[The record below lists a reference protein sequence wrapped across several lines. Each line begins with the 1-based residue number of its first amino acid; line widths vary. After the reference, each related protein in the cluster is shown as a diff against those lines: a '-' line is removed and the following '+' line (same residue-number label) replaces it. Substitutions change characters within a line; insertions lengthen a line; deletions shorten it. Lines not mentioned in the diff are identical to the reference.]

1 MNDIKE
7 KSAVGMAVPAT
18 ETDNKSIVSIT
29 DFCGNVNSYSEN
41 MTAILASLSD
51 TLRLTR
57 EGMNIESIR
66 PVAVPMMNENYVQVA
81 ARITYKSGRTK
92 DIDIDCDVLL
102 SSMTLQ
108 KRLLSVEG
116 GTGLKA
122 RFKTPLSEL

>member
-66 PVAVPMMNENYVQVA
+66 PVAVPMMNESYIHVV
-81 ARITYKSGRTK
+81 ARITYKSGRTR
-92 DIDIDCDVLL
+92 DIDIDCDSGIAAVFDVAR
-102 SSMTLQ
+102 
-108 KRLLSVEG
+108 RLAFS
-116 GTGLKA
+116 
-122 RFKTPLSEL
+122 

>member
-1 MNDIKE
+1 MNSKKE

-18 ETDNKSIVSIT
+18 ETYKESIVSIT

-92 DIDIDCDVLL
+92 DIDIDCDSGIAAVYDI
-102 SSMTLQ
+102 
-108 KRLLSVEG
+108 
-116 GTGLKA
+116 A
-122 RFKTPLSEL
+122 RKLAFS

>member
-1 MNDIKE
+1 MFKDKE

-18 ETDNKSIVSIT
+18 EKDINIIT
-29 DFCGNVNSYSEN
+29 ENIISADEEKIKSYSEN

-92 DIDIDCDVLL
+92 DIDIDCDSGIAAVYDI
-102 SSMTLQ
+102 
-108 KRLLSVEG
+108 
-116 GTGLKA
+116 A
-122 RFKTPLSEL
+122 RKLAFS